1 MAQVAVLKP
10 ATGIAF
16 GPVDQNVPDDKTA
29 MESSNFFCEGITE
42 QSQHDLNYMVQL
54 RDENAFAKLG
64 RQLCI
69 VTLKYELHCA
79 EADLDQDE
87 LFRYSVIKI
96 LIKCSKTNAAQTT
109 ADQELAAYEAS
120 KKISLP
126 QYTYCRIKQVVEL
139 LLRLLVVLEK

>member
-10 ATGIAF
+10 ATGITF
-16 GPVDQNVPDDKTA
+16 GPVGQNVPDDKTA
-29 MESSNFFCEGITE
+29 IESSNFFCEGITE
-42 QSQHDLNYMVQL
+42 QSQHYLNYMVQL
-54 RDENAFAKLG
+54 RDENSFYNLG
-64 RQLCI
+64 RMICI
-69 VTLKYELHCA
+69 RTLEYELHCA

-109 ADQELAAYEAS
+109 AEQELSAYETS
-120 KKISLP
+120 KNIGLP